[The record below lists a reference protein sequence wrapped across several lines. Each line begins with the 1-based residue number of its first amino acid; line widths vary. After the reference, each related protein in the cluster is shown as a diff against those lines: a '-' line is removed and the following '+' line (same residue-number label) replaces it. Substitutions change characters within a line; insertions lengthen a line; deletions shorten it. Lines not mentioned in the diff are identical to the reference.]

1 MDLFFHNSKTTETM
15 NKITINGKDF
25 KVKQT
30 IRAMFLYEQITKKAF
45 KIESLMDNYVYFY
58 CLILANNEE
67 VLEWDDFLDALDSD
81 PTIYTQLNEILV
93 ENSKIDKL
101 LNSSDEEGKEG
112 ELKKN

>member
-1 MDLFFHNSKTTETM
+1 M

-30 IRAMFLYEQITKKAF
+30 IRAMFLFEQITKKAF
-45 KIESLMDNYVYFY
+45 KVETLMDNYVYFY

-67 VLEWDDFLDALDSD
+67 VLEWDEFIDALDND
-81 PTIYTQLNEILV
+81 PGIYTQLNEILV

-101 LNSSDEEGKEG
+101 LNSAEENGDG